1 METDLLTPKERYS
14 GVVFIGVRKNEVV
27 EFIKVYAENEELA
40 RDILERFLYE
50 KGIHPADFIVVDKGY
65 ENVEGKEIIS
75 TRTESEL
82 SAFLGRLGLRL
93 LSNGILY
100 LQGKKEIYQIT
111 SLSKELLREIK
122 ARGELKEEPIRLEL
136 KSLNLPPRFIERLKA
151 LELMEDTL
159 VINHAELPLSEVLER
174 AIKGTVK
181 IPEVLKVGPL
191 KLRLFDN
198 ELHEVLKRGRE
209 LLIKPPVVI
218 WDSYVDSLEDFE
230 AGEIGDGAYR
240 APLFLKAHKG
250 FLILREPPEELLEKL
265 LRIKEKGSAKIK
277 GFKVPVEFTLI
288 VESKNP
294 KKYDLP
300 VKIKLPY
307 LSGEEFKELLEE
319 RVKLEVPDEAVVKIP
334 EEKRT
339 FRTVSTLSKLLKR
352 LKEKKPNARPEE
364 LLNKA
369 LVLFLGKEN
378 EDH

>member
-230 AGEIGDGAYR
+230 AGEIGDGTYR

-369 LVLFLGKEN
+369 LVLFLGEEN